1 MNQQATA
8 SPPASPTSSS
18 FRDKLRIYLKAGY
31 PLLYVVTAEEDRAIE
46 SITSVLAEGDLARRK
61 PLVWSV
67 SRGLCRPD
75 GQAVDRKLMDPK
87 RILPFLLEVSDPG
100 VYVLEDFHF
109 FIDEKSPTAPLL
121 IRQLRDLVAPFK
133 ASRKTAILLSSV
145 LKLPPELEKDLTVLD
160 LDLPG
165 EAELLGVL
173 VETIEQVK
181 DNPKVEINLGE
192 GGRGIV
198 NQSFS
203 TDAPRP
209 AQPPVS
215 WPEAEKIVKALTGL
229 TKSEAE
235 NALAKVV
242 VTRNRIDPEDVD
254 LLLAEKE
261 QIIRKSGMLEFYS
274 TPEKFGSIG
283 GLDNLKL
290 WLRQRGK
297 AFSEAA
303 RTFGLPNPRGL
314 LLVGVPGCGKSLS
327 AKAVAAEWK
336 MPLLKFD
343 LGKVFGSLV
352 GQSEE
357 NMRRALKM
365 AEAVAPCIL
374 WIDEIEKGLSGTRG
388 ATGDSGTATRVFGTL
403 LTWMEE
409 NDKPVFTIATAN
421 DIEGLPPELLRKGRF
436 DEVFFIDLPSPQE
449 RANILAIHLSK
460 HHQDYRAFDLPALVA
475 ATDGFSGAEIEQ
487 AVISALYRAFA
498 EGEDTKL
505 ENRHLM
511 TAIAESVP
519 LSRQMSERIDILRRE
534 AADKWRRA
542 SNEGG
547 PAEVKDAALAEPPP
561 VAKKPKRIFEV

>member
-1 MNQQATA
+1 MTT
-8 SPPASPTSSS
+8 SSVSSSSSDIRHPTPGPHPAS
-18 FRDKLRIYLKAGY
+18 FAEKLRIYLRAGY

-46 SITSVLAEGDLARRK
+46 SVTSVLAEGDLARRK

-87 RILPFLLEVSDPG
+87 RILPYLLEQSDPA
-100 VYVLEDFHF
+100 VYILEDFHF

-133 ASRKTAILLSSV
+133 ASRKTAIFLSSV
-145 LKLPPELEKDLTVLD
+145 LKLPPELEKDVTVLD

-165 EAELLGVL
+165 EAELLAVL
-173 VETIEQVK
+173 EETIEQVR
-181 DNPKVEINLGE
+181 DNPKVEINLAE
-192 GGRGIV
+192 GDR
-198 NQSFS
+198 
-203 TDAPRP
+203 
-209 AQPPVS
+209 
-215 WPEAEKIVKALTGL
+215 EKIVKALTGL
-229 TKSEAE
+229 TKAEAE
-235 NALAKVV
+235 NALAKVIV
-242 VTRNRIDPEDVD
+242 SRSRLDAEDVD
-254 LLLAEKE
+254 LLLSEKE

-283 GLDNLKL
+283 GLDKLKL

-365 AEAVAPCIL
+365 AEAVAPCVL

-388 ATGDSGTATRVFGTL
+388 PTGDSGTATRVFGTL

-436 DEVFFIDLPSPQE
+436 DEVFFIDLPTPQE
-449 RANILAIHLSK
+449 RANILAIHLTK
-460 HHQDYRAFDLPALVA
+460 HHRDYREFDLAALVA
-475 ATDGFSGAEIEQ
+475 ATEGFSGAEIEQ
-487 AVISALYRAFA
+487 AVISALYKAFA
-498 EGEDTKL
+498 EGENAKL
-505 ENRHLM
+505 ENRHL
-511 TAIAESVP
+511 TAAIAETVP
-519 LSRQMSERIDILRRE
+519 LSRQMANRIELLRRE
-534 AADKWRRA
+534 AADKWRPA
-542 SNEGG
+542 SSEGLSA
-547 PAEVKDAALAEPPP
+547 AEVKDAALAEPPP
-561 VAKKPKRIFEV
+561 VARKRKRIFEV